1 MKRNTETRT
10 SITRKDQSRAIMKIA
25 EARLGA
31 SGISLAGILSKMPNW
46 ALIPSMVG
54 LFGLLVTDTMIVDP
68 LPFVDEAAMLWAL
81 LSGMRVLLARR
92 KAAKEAEA
100 LDGDELEALE
110 LRVLEQEAIDV
121 EAVDIDLDFDR
132 PAPGQPLRPAR
143 QRI

>member
-1 MKRNTETRT
+1 MKRNTASLT
-10 SITRKDQSRAIMKIA
+10 STSKKDQSRAIMKIA

-31 SGISLAGILSKMPNW
+31 SGISLAGILSKLPNW
-46 ALIPSMVG
+46 ALIPTMVG
-54 LFGLLVTDTMIVDP
+54 VFGLLVTDTVIADP

-81 LSGMRVLLARR
+81 VSGIRVLGARR
-92 KAAKEAEA
+92 KVAKDAAA
-100 LDGDELEALE
+100 LDDAELEALE

-121 EAVDIDLDFDR
+121 DAVDIDLELDR